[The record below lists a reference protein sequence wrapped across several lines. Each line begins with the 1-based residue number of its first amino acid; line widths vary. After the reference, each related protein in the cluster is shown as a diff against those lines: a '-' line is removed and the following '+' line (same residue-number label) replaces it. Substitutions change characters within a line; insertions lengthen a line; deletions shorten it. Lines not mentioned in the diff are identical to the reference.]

1 MASRRTFNVSINGNA
16 YSIDIQKLSEGQAT
30 VEVNGATYTV
40 EFESNRPVSKTPTLV
55 RNVAYNTEGERPKQ
69 TARPDENKGRI
80 IKAPLPGVILTVS
93 VKEGDDVKAGQ
104 LLLMMEAMKMENN
117 IVSPADGKVRSLKVS
132 QGMNV
137 LEGDVLV
144 EIGG

>member
-1 MASRRTFNVSINGNA
+1 
-16 YSIDIQKLSEGQAT
+16 
-30 VEVNGATYTV
+30 
-40 EFESNRPVSKTPTLV
+40 
-55 RNVAYNTEGERPKQ
+55 
-69 TARPDENKGRI
+69 
-80 IKAPLPGVILTVS
+80 
-93 VKEGDDVKAGQ
+93 
-104 LLLMMEAMKMENN
+104 MMEAMKMENN